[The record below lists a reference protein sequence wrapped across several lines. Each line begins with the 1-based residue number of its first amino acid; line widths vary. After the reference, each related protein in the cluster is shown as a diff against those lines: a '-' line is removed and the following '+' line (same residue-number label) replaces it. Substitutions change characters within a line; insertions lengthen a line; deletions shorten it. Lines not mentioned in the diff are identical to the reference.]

1 MKYIDKNRPLEDY
14 DLSKDYLPND
24 IDIRAT
30 LQIILRVLKSVGA
43 SGLEVTHMKNF
54 KSEEMLKLK
63 HANRLW
69 QISAYSE
76 KTQKFYYSKYVRLA
90 HVNLFTFKEFK
101 NY

>member
-1 MKYIDKNRPLEDY
+1 MKYMDKNGPLEDY
-14 DLSKDYLPND
+14 DLSKDDLPND
-24 IDIRAT
+24 ILAT
-30 LQIILRVLKSVGA
+30 LQIILGILKSVGA
-43 SGLEVTHMKNF
+43 SSLEVTHMKNF

-63 HANRLW
+63 DANRLW

-90 HVNLFTFKEFK
+90 HVNLLTFKEFK